1 MLKNLKIS
9 TRLKFSVGIS
19 ALFLLLVGYV
29 GMYAASISNHALSTV
44 YQDRTLPMG
53 QLGKIRE
60 LSLHGQLNI
69 AKAVLDP
76 SPEEIKKDIEDIKAD
91 ASRIDAV
98 WAAYMATYLTPEEEN
113 IAASFKN
120 EWSRYLIEGLFPAIE
135 ALEKNDLKLAHEI
148 LVNKVSPLYK
158 PVAGLSSD
166 LLQLQLDVAEV
177 EYVNAKAR
185 YEKLKLI
192 CIAAILVGLSFS
204 SIIGYSIISSIRSSI
219 EEAIEIAKDVTNG
232 DLKVRCKRLPND
244 ETAELFNALFSMQKG
259 LGVVVNSVRLGAK
272 RVYVAS
278 AEFAQGNMDLS
289 SRTESQAS
297 ALEETAAS
305 MEELGVQVKHNAENA
320 EFASQLS
327 REASQTAIESG
338 KVVSQVVKTMTEI
351 SHSSKRI
358 SEIISVI
365 DGIAFKTNIL
375 ALNAAVEAARAGE
388 HGRGFAV
395 VAAEVRSLAVSSSEA
410 AREINTLIS
419 SSVERVEYGTQLVAL
434 AGSSMN
440 DVVNVICR
448 VSELASEVSAASR
461 EQSFGVAQVCEAV
474 SQMDQFTQQNAAL
487 VEQSMAGANSLNA
500 FASEMNKVVSVFKLD
515 DADIQLEGVVVQKD
529 LDSQEDF
536 EWKTTNGSNWKL

>member
-19 ALFLLLVGYV
+19 ALFLLFVGYV

-272 RVYVAS
+272 RVYEAS

-419 SSVERVEYGTQLVAL
+419 SSVERVEYGTQLVGL

-440 DVVNVICR
+440 DVVNVIRR

-500 FASEMNKVVSVFKLD
+500 FATEMNKVVSVFKLD